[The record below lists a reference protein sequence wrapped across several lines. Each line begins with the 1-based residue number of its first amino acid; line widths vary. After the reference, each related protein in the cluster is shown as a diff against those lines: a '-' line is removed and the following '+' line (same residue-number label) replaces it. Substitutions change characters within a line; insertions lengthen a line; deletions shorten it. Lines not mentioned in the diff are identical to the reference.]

1 MASSKQWNVL
11 DYSGIESYVK
21 DSLKN
26 LWAVAREKEYNKHP
40 EKRPFTIEA
49 TEDGTTIYFRQSGY
63 AVDDGLDAL
72 TVEVS
77 TDNGETWR
85 RVTASSQGDGATL
98 ATLDAGETA
107 LIRGN
112 NSAYGYYSENADG
125 YVENCNFYSG
135 QPCYVYGNIMS
146 LIGGDDFAGLRSVTE
161 YAFAYFFSDY
171 DGEFDYSWVL
181 SKQGTALL
189 LPATTLADECY
200 YSMFK
205 NCTGLTSAPTLP
217 ATTLANYCY
226 SSMFNGCTSL
236 TTAPELPATTLADGC
251 YDSMFQDCTSL
262 TSAPALPAT
271 TLKNS
276 CYGNMFLDCTSLTT
290 APTLPATTLVSNCY
304 LYMFNCCS
312 SLTYIKALFTTTP
325 GNSTTL
331 NWVRGVSSNGTFVKS
346 SAATWNVTG
355 DNGVPTGW
363 TVETE

>member
-146 LIGGDDFAGLRSVTE
+146 LIGGDDFASLRSVTE

-189 LPATTLADECY
+189 LPATTLAPECY
-200 YSMFK
+200 SF
-205 NCTGLTSAPTLP
+205 
-217 ATTLANYCY
+217 
-226 SSMFNGCTSL
+226 MFN
-236 TTAPELPATTLADGC
+236 
-251 YDSMFQDCTSL
+251 DCTSL

-363 TVETE
+363 TVETASE